1 MGIGPSKSVG
11 RSVPKVCSRDS
22 MVFLCSPLGRL
33 LTSSLKR
40 AKYLAPHNTAAIIV
54 DRQLD

>member
-1 MGIGPSKSVG
+1 MGIGPLMSVG
-11 RSVPKVCSRDS
+11 RSVPKACSRDS
-22 MVFLCSPLGRL
+22 MVFLYSPSGRL
-33 LTSSLKR
+33 STSSLKR